1 MIMADDKFTYM
12 LLSRLR
18 CDCEYYLGCGNRDAN
33 HCLWAHDEQK
43 QIDKMR
49 ELYDL
54 LLIKPEWLTREQID
68 EYAAQMGA
76 K

>member
-1 MIMADDKFTYM
+1 MSRDDKFNYM
-12 LLSRLR
+12 LLSRLQQD
-18 CDCEYYLGCGNRDAN
+18 CDFYLGHGNRDAKYS
-33 HCLWAHDEQK
+33 LWARDEQK

-54 LLIKPEWLTREQID
+54 LPIKPEWLTREQID
-68 EYAAQMGA
+68 EYAVKMNV